1 MYTIPHTFPQNFKS
15 HVIENWSLYG
25 KNSLRLDTFKQ
36 KIIMTIK
43 TKVVLLKEIAKS
55 RHLSIY
61 INIYDSYKNSKKPFS
76 CCLDKC
82 FTKLH
87 SHYCVVSH
95 FYFY

>member
-61 INIYDSYKNSKKPFS
+61 INIYMIAIKTARNRFPAVLTNVLLN
-76 CCLDKC
+76 CILIIV
-82 FTKLH
+82 L
-87 SHYCVVSH
+87 
-95 FYFY
+95 